1 MKLLPRALWAVLLLL
16 AAFGATFACQRAAE
30 RGRFA
35 APYSTHGGGPEG
47 THALFQLTRRL
58 GFDARVLS
66 TEITRLPTNG
76 TLIAIGGC
84 AGKLTRE
91 LGRPEREALEA
102 WIKGGGLLIV
112 AGAEDYV
119 PVEVGLD
126 LTAVA
131 SCNDNKEVN
140 AISSDSIGFEGDE
153 DPTNLLMPASIEGI
167 PNGAPLSYLESFAF
181 DEPRLVMSMDDEQTT
196 ELVASELG
204 MLAAT
209 TPYGRGRVVLIG
221 TAVPLTNGHLP
232 EGGGQLFARL
242 LRAFAGTGPVLF
254 DEFHLGMGER
264 LSIVGYLRE
273 RGLGF
278 DLLQL
283 TLCIVIGLFAQG
295 ARLGPA
301 LRQTPS
307 PARNTQRFLSALG
320 ALFFRTR
327 DVHGALDVLARHGL
341 MRIAA
346 QYRAQGVALDE
357 LDNWLAAQ
365 GLNAAATYAARVR
378 EHALRPLYAGETIVE
393 RAWQME
399 RDVDAAVVI
408 GVT

>member
-1 MKLLPRALWAVLLLL
+1 MALLS

-35 APYSTHGGGPEG
+35 APYSTHGGGLQG
-47 THALFQLTRRL
+47 THALFQLTRKL
-58 GFDARVLS
+58 GLDAQVLT
-66 TEITRLPTNG
+66 TEIARLPVHG

-84 AGKLTRE
+84 EQKLARE

-102 WIKGGGLLIV
+102 WVKAGGLLIV

-119 PVEVGLD
+119 PVEAGLD
-126 LTAVA
+126 LTAIA
-131 SCNDNKEVN
+131 SCNKDKDANPV
-140 AISSDSIGFEGDE
+140 AIDQAFFDE
-153 DPTNLLMPASIEGI
+153 EEDIANMVLPASLEGV
-167 PNGAPLSYLESFAF
+167 PSGAPLTYLEPFVF
-181 DEPRLVMSMDDEQTT
+181 DEPRLVMSMDEEQTT

-221 TAVPLTNGHLP
+221 TAEPFTNAHVD
-232 EGGGQLFARL
+232 EGGGLLFARL
-242 LRAFAGTGPVLF
+242 LRAFAGRGPVLF

-264 LSIVGYLRE
+264 QSIVGYLRE

-283 TLCIVIGLFAQG
+283 VACIVIALFAQG

-301 LRQTPS
+301 LRHVAS
-307 PARNTQRFLSALG
+307 PARNTQRYLSALG

-341 MRIAA
+341 MRIAK
-346 QYRAQGVALDE
+346 QYRAHGVALDE
-357 LDNWLAAQ
+357 LESWLGSQ
-365 GLNAAATYAARVR
+365 GLSAAAVYAARVR
-378 EHALRPLYAGETIVE
+378 DHAQRPLHSGESLVE
-393 RAWQME
+393 RALQLE